1 MHSYVFIGSKEI
13 IIRLGGRMA
22 NDCIFC
28 RIIEG
33 KLPSYKVYED
43 KDYLAILD
51 LFPNIVGQTL
61 VMPKRHL
68 DSYAFGLKDNELKEF
83 ISATKK
89 VANLLEK
96 RLKVGRVHMILEG
109 TGVNHLHA
117 KLYPTL
123 GTDKAFQQAVAEE
136 RIFFKSYPGYVTSMM
151 GPQADEKEL
160 ARIQKRILG

>member
-1 MHSYVFIGSKEI
+1 MS
-13 IIRLGGRMA
+13 

-28 RIIEG
+28 RIIAG

-43 KDYLAILD
+43 KNYLAILD
-51 LFPNIVGQTL
+51 LFPNITGQTL

-68 DSYAFGLKDNELKEF
+68 DSYAFGLEDSELKDF
-83 ISATKK
+83 ISATKR

-96 RLKVGRVHMILEG
+96 RLNVGRVHMILEG

-117 KLYPTL
+117 KLYPAL

-136 RIFFKSYPGYVTSMM
+136 RMFFESYPGYVTSMM
-151 GPQADEKEL
+151 GPQAEEKEL
-160 ARIQKRILG
+160 AKLQKRITGK